1 MNEEL
6 SSFLILF
13 GVIAVPTACLILL
26 RRRYARETVRNRV
39 IDSPRIDPSMSPDEL
54 VTIARFHFPNDA
66 ELYRI
71 KLESQGISS
80 AVFGGALGGVLSGSI
95 LRNPMIELKVRAR
108 DADRAAHILGEDL
121 D

>member
-6 SSFLILF
+6 SNLLILF
-13 GVIAVPTACLILL
+13 GVIAVPTACLILW
-26 RRRYARETVRNRV
+26 RRRHLGRAPVNRAV
-39 IDSPRIDPSMSPDEL
+39 DRPAVDPAMSPDEL
-54 VTIARFHFPNDA
+54 VTVARFHLPNDA

-71 KLESQGISS
+71 KLESQGINS

-95 LRNPMIELKVRAR
+95 LRGRGIELRVRAR
-108 DADRAAHILGEDL
+108 DADRAAHILQEDL